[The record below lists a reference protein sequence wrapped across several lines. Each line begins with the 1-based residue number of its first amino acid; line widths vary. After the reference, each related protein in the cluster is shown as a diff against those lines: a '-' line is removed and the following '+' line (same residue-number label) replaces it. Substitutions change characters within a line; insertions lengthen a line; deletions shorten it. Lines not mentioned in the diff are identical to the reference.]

1 MADGKKSEAAKDPLY
16 AAAEK
21 AFAAPFGA
29 IVELRAEDGDSL
41 WVDGR
46 QDPPQLLAAAP
57 ENGGPACC
65 WRGPK
70 ETLQRALATARAFD
84 SAFLSG
90 RLAVAGDMS
99 VMARL
104 QLHEG
109 R

>member
-1 MADGKKSEAAKDPLY
+1 MTDKPEKDPLY

-21 AFAAPFGA
+21 AFAAAFGA
-29 IVELRAEDGDSL
+29 VLELRPEDGESL

-46 QDPPQLLAAAP
+46 RKPPQLLSAAP
-57 ENGGPACC
+57 DGDAAACC

-84 SAFLSG
+84 SAYLSG

-104 QLHEG
+104 NLHEG